1 MKTRRIDLRLAVLG
15 SISRQS
21 KQSGRLTKPLLDDV
35 KRDLKQRYGEEFSDT
50 WLLEKISELEDMGLV
65 RRARGI
71 LRNGR
76 ETVYTTKRGEEVALT
91 LIKLSDEEA
100 FVHNGWEGTVYGPLG
115 EASVERKTIE
125 SDEKRLKEMKRN
137 YERLRKEARNGKRE
151 WEFTTP
157 KQEAENPLEEF
168 EFARHPRGGFILVR
182 KPIRTLL
189 KERPIRKRL
198 ESRRTIFLNEPIA
211 TMFDDADIAEH

>member
-1 MKTRRIDLRLAVLG
+1 MERWVNMKTRRIDLGLAVLG

-21 KQSGRLTKPLLDDV
+21 KQSGRLTKPVLDDV

-50 WLLEKISELEDMGLV
+50 WLLEKISKLEDMGLV

-100 FVHNGWEGTVYGPLG
+100 FVHNGWEGTVYDPPLG

-125 SDEKRLKEMKRN
+125 SDEKRLKEMKR
-137 YERLRKEARNGKRE
+137 ELREKFEELKATTKPLPYPIDYIIPPTPCEISECHSQTGYLINMRYVAEMRAKRRSEGKIPVKTSL
-151 WEFTTP
+151 WE
-157 KQEAENPLEEF
+157 
-168 EFARHPRGGFILVR
+168 
-182 KPIRTLL
+182 
-189 KERPIRKRL
+189 
-198 ESRRTIFLNEPIA
+198 
-211 TMFDDADIAEH
+211 